1 MRSLG
6 EESDTEVKFGQYKFY
21 TNSEPH
27 SEYLVD
33 IYNWH
38 DVLKK
43 EKSETLDLWVKNSVP
58 DLTFTKDT
66 NYGETSTKWPAN
78 LQVWGHDRRN
88 ESQRWWTN
96 PHASI
101 GRYSRSDT

>member
-66 NYGETSTKWPAN
+66 NYGETSTK
-78 LQVWGHDRRN
+78 
-88 ESQRWWTN
+88 
-96 PHASI
+96 
-101 GRYSRSDT
+101 